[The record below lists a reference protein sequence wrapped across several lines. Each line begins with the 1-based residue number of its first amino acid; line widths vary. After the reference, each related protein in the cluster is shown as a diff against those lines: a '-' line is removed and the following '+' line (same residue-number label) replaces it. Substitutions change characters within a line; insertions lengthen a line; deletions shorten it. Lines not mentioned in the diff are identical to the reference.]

1 MEEWPFVFLMF
12 CEFLGHTG
20 DPKDFMSEVMRV
32 IILFLSTIY
41 KSDWVLEAHIRW

>member
-12 CEFLGHTG
+12 CELLGLTR
-20 DPKDFMSEVMRV
+20 DLKDFISEVMRV

-41 KSDWVLEAHIRW
+41 NSDWVLEAQIRW